1 MNNAQIVQTIPPM
14 SKNEYIALELTK
26 CWINRSKNY
35 VSVSEMV
42 NVYDETLRKLY
53 AKENNND

>member
-1 MNNAQIVQTIPPM
+1 MRNLQIVEPL

-42 NVYDETLRKLY
+42 NVYDETLRKLN